1 MKQRRNTSKEG
12 CGEDSNDIDN
22 SIDSVEKQ
30 LNSSA
35 SSMMITTSWNSKNSR
50 SRFLF
55 ISDILYIIR
64 NKFNV
69 FLGKP
74 VHR

>member
-69 FLGKP
+69 F
-74 VHR
+74 